1 MMQVNKKINKILL
14 NVLMAGFLGLI
25 LINPA
30 FVRADSYSNDDQ
42 KTITIDKKLRSLAD
56 SKYVDNIS
64 SSTKIFSNGE
74 LIEFFVKETNS
85 GDTNLK
91 NIKVTDN
98 LPPFLKLIF
107 YPGTYNS
114 TDNKLEWT
122 IDELNAGHSQEF
134 LIRAK
139 IDKASEVKTLTK
151 ETNVAQVRVDE
162 LGARDDA
169 SYYILN
175 KGTTIVPD
183 GKGEI
188 IIPETGNGALIIET
202 IGAISVGL
210 SGLALRK
217 KIRGF

>member
-74 LIEFFVKETNS
+74 LIEFFVKVTNS

-202 IGAISVGL
+202 IGVISVGL

>member
-1 MMQVNKKINKILL
+1 MMQINKKINKILL

-74 LIEFFVKETNS
+74 LIEFFVKVTNS

-202 IGAISVGL
+202 IGVISVGL

-217 KIRGF
+217 KIRGY

>member
-1 MMQVNKKINKILL
+1 MMQVNKKINKKLL
-14 NVLMAGFLGLI
+14 NMLMAGFLGLI

-30 FVRADSYSNDDQ
+30 LVRADSYSNDDQ

-64 SSTKIFSNGE
+64 NSTKIFSNGE
-74 LIEFFVKETNS
+74 LIEFFVKVTNS

-202 IGAISVGL
+202 IGVISVGL

>member
-1 MMQVNKKINKILL
+1 MMQVNKKINKKLL
-14 NVLMAGFLGLI
+14 NVLMVGFLGFV
-25 LINPA
+25 LINPSM
-30 FVRADSYSNDDQ
+30 VRADSYSNDDQ

-64 SSTKIFSNGE
+64 NSTKIFSNGE
-74 LIEFFVKETNS
+74 LIEFFVKVTNS

-91 NIKVTDN
+91 NIKVIDN

-107 YPGTYNS
+107 HPGTYNS
-114 TDNKLEWT
+114 TDNKIEWT
-122 IDELNAGHSQEF
+122 IDELSAGHSQEF

-175 KGTTIVPD
+175 KGTTVVSD

-202 IGAISVGL
+202 IGVISVGL

>member
-1 MMQVNKKINKILL
+1 MMQVNKNINKKLL
-14 NVLMAGFLGLI
+14 NMLMAGFLGLI

-30 FVRADSYSNDDQ
+30 LVRADSYSNDDQ

-74 LIEFFVKETNS
+74 LIEFFVKVTNS

-188 IIPETGNGALIIET
+188 IIPVTGSSTLILET
-202 IGAISVGL
+202 IGVISVGL

>member
-1 MMQVNKKINKILL
+1 MMQVNKKINKKLL
-14 NVLMAGFLGLI
+14 NILVAGFLGLV

-30 FVRADSYSNDDQ
+30 LVRADSYSNDDQ

-74 LIEFFVKETNS
+74 LIEFFVKVTNS

-188 IIPETGNGALIIET
+188 IIPVTGSSTLILET
-202 IGAISVGL
+202 IGVISVGL

>member
-74 LIEFFVKETNS
+74 LIEFFVKVTNS

-202 IGAISVGL
+202 IGVISVGL

-217 KIRGF
+217 KIRGY

>member
-64 SSTKIFSNGE
+64 NSTKIFSNGE
-74 LIEFFVKETNS
+74 LIEFFVKVTNS

-202 IGAISVGL
+202 IGVISVGL

>member
-1 MMQVNKKINKILL
+1 MMQVNKKINKKLL
-14 NVLMAGFLGLI
+14 NMLMAGFLGLI

-30 FVRADSYSNDDQ
+30 LVRADSYSNDDQ

-74 LIEFFVKETNS
+74 LIEFFVKVTNS

-188 IIPETGNGALIIET
+188 IIPVTGSSTLILET
-202 IGAISVGL
+202 IGVISVGL

>member
-1 MMQVNKKINKILL
+1 MMQVNKKINKKLL
-14 NVLMAGFLGLI
+14 NMLMAGFLGLI

-30 FVRADSYSNDDQ
+30 LVRADSYSNDDQ

-74 LIEFFVKETNS
+74 LIEFFVKVTNS

-183 GKGEI
+183 GKAEI

-202 IGAISVGL
+202 IGVISVGL